1 MSIQKTYPIHCP
13 KCEAELEAELYDAIN
28 VTEAPALRDAL
39 MANALN
45 AVECVHCGFTFRV
58 DKRLLYNDPDRQLM
72 VFWFPGN
79 EAEYRAN
86 KEEFMASLEALY
98 TVLPDEFDPPVV
110 HLVFT
115 RSELVERIFLLEADL
130 NERIIEY
137 IKYMMYSRNLEKLA
151 PKQKAILFN
160 AEDSNDETLCFVVQ
174 DLTTMQLEGML
185 QFDRSAYEGL
195 MEMFDDDEQ
204 TAQLMDLFPGPYI
217 SAREL
222 LVQNEA

>member
-1 MSIQKTYPIHCP
+1 MSIKKTYPIHCP

-28 VTEAPALRDAL
+28 VTESPALRDAL
-39 MANALN
+39 MANTLN
-45 AVECVHCGFTFRV
+45 AVECVHCDFMFRV
-58 DKRLLYNDPDRQLM
+58 DKRLLYNDPDRGM
-72 VFWFPGN
+72 MIFWFPGN

-86 KEEFMASLEALY
+86 KEEFIASLSALN
-98 TVLPDEFDPPVV
+98 TALPDEFDPPVV

-115 RSELVERIFLLEADL
+115 RSELVERIFLLEAEL

-137 IKYMMYSRNLEKLA
+137 IKYMMYSRNLEKLD

-160 AEDSNDETLCFVVQ
+160 AEDSNDEALCFVVQ
-174 DLTTMQLEGML
+174 DLQTMQLESML

-204 TAQLMDLFPGPYI
+204 TTQLMDLFPGPYI

-222 LVQNEA
+222 LLQNEA